1 MGVGHI
7 VARMRFQQ
15 VIPAHLSKPRLLIAA
30 ALLLFL
36 PCIACAQTE
45 PPRKLTWKSVEF
57 AIIRFNDEAPNSWN
71 IYHGEKK
78 GIVLVRL
85 WKRYMLVRI
94 ADEEVYD
101 IDPRKIAVH
110 GDSVDWSPADIPD
123 KPIEITEW
131 KARNVGSMERIRFR
145 FGKNGH
151 YLEIQLPLA
160 INGDPMY

>member
-1 MGVGHI
+1 M
-7 VARMRFQQ
+7 ARVRFQQ
-15 VIPAHLSKPRLLIAA
+15 VRPARLFRPGLFLAA
-30 ALLLFL
+30 ALLFL
-36 PCIACAQTE
+36 LPRVTSAQTE
-45 PPRKLTWKSVEF
+45 PPKKLTWKSVEF
-57 AIIRFNDEAPNSWN
+57 AIIRFNDQAPNSWN

-85 WKRYMLVRI
+85 WKRYMLVRVN
-94 ADEEVYD
+94 DEEVYD
-101 IDPRKIAVH
+101 LDPKKITVH

-123 KPIEITEW
+123 KPIEISEW

-151 YLEIQLPLA
+151 YLELQLPLM